1 MHAFNFHVMDRTRL
15 HISPRIVSIIM
26 AILITAAT
34 IRAQEPADQ
43 ATGRHR
49 ISYHY
54 GTLITGKENSF
65 VHLYRKRTIPV
76 VSIDY
81 SYYIN
86 RHWAVGA
93 DAAVYIPNEYR
104 IMVPEGYSMIED
116 ESSNRNITAGSF
128 MLTGSYSDMLGP
140 VELTVALG
148 AGFTEYTTKSDKF
161 YLMDNATDAVHTLQL
176 KGHSAFLMTM
186 APMLRI
192 SKPLSRTLS
201 IFLEGR
207 YNILMGHSS
216 LRLSYMQDAAE
227 DAPKG
232 EAELVNKRIQVR
244 LPDSFSLTFG
254 FTLRFGAL

>member
-1 MHAFNFHVMDRTRL
+1 MHVFNFIVMDRTHL
-15 HISPRIVSIIM
+15 YISPRLVSILI
-26 AILITAAT
+26 AILITAT
-34 IRAQEPADQ
+34 TVRAQEPAPQ
-43 ATGRHR
+43 STGRHR
-49 ISYHY
+49 IAYHY
-54 GTLITGKENSF
+54 GTLITGKENGF

-104 IMVPEGYSMIED
+104 VMVPEGYSMIED
-116 ESSNRNITAGSF
+116 EASNRNITVGSF

-140 VELTVALG
+140 VELTASLG
-148 AGFTEYTTKSDKF
+148 IGFTEFTTKSDKF
-161 YLMDNATDAVHTLQL
+161 YLMDNTTDAVHTMQL
-176 KGHSAFLMTM
+176 KGRSAFSMTM

-216 LRLSYMQDAAE
+216 LRLSYMQEAAE
-227 DAPKG
+227 STPEG
-232 EAELVNKRIQVR
+232 EAELVNKRIHVR
-244 LPDSFSLTFG
+244 LPDSFSLTVG